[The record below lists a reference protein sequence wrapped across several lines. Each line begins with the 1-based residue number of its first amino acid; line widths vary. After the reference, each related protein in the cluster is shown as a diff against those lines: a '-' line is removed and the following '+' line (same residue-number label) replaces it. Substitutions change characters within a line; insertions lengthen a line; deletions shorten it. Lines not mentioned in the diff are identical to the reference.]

1 MVCRILRDPKMCRAL
16 PVGNKVNNIWPSRL
30 VFEVKLPKTTPNKGY
45 SNFENALTAKM
56 FNVGNN

>member
-1 MVCRILRDPKMCRAL
+1 MVCRVLRDPKMCRAL

-30 VFEVKLPKTTPNKGY
+30 VFKVKLPKMTPNKRY

-56 FNVGNN
+56 F